1 MSAEYEILM
10 LQAEVEQ
17 LNKKVAEL
25 EKDFVVL
32 QTEHNKVLD
41 ILDGI
46 LMYLHGNPAE
56 K

>member
-1 MSAEYEILM
+1 MSAEFEISM
-10 LQAEVEQ
+10 LQAEVAR

-32 QTEHNKVLD
+32 QTEHNRFLD

>member
-32 QTEHNKVLD
+32 QTEHNKVVD
-41 ILDGI
+41 DLDG
-46 LMYLHGNPAE
+46 LLKRLNN
-56 K
+56 KLK

>member
-1 MSAEYEILM
+1 MSAEYEISM
-10 LQAEVEQ
+10 LQAEVER

-25 EKDFVVL
+25 EKDVIVL

-46 LMYLHGNPAE
+46 LRYLHGNPAE

>member
-32 QTEHNKVLD
+32 QTEHNKVVD
-41 ILDGI
+41 VLDG
-46 LMYLHGNPAE
+46 LLKRLNN
-56 K
+56 KLK